1 MFRKLARAMER
12 NDLAQDFLLHKMP
25 RPITSC
31 AFVVR
36 EKIFDAVVIQ
46 RGHVVRVPVMRA
58 SLPVARREHN
68 APSLRPTQ
76 RLEPEQHRDADLNGG
91 VDPIFHHLLAC
102 HDGVLDCGNFHPGPH
117 HCSFE
122 YFLGGQMFPID
133 ILRDLPIM
141 LDKLIWHQASQSP
154 IAQARP

>member
-1 MFRKLARAMER
+1 MER

-68 APSLRPTQ
+68 APPLRPTQ
-76 RLEPEQHRDADLNGG
+76 RLEPEQHLMPTLMAALIQSFITCSLAMMAFWI
-91 VDPIFHHLLAC
+91 VEIFTL
-102 HDGVLDCGNFHPGPH
+102 VLIIAHSNISSAGKCFSSTSSAIYQS
-117 HCSFE
+117 CST
-122 YFLGGQMFPID
+122 
-133 ILRDLPIM
+133 
-141 LDKLIWHQASQSP
+141 S
-154 IAQARP
+154 